1 MAIQSLS
8 RLVLNTA
15 VSLETIGVT
24 RYIAIRFG
32 GLRSQNLGLL
42 EW

>member
-8 RLVLNTA
+8 RLVLNTT
-15 VSLETIGVT
+15 VLIGTIGVT

-32 GLRSQNLGLL
+32 GLRSQNLGLR

>member
-8 RLVLNTA
+8 RLVLDTA
-15 VSLETIGVT
+15 VSLENIDVT

-32 GLRSQNLGLL
+32 GLRSQNPGLR